1 MSVTAPT
8 TTAGTTD
15 MKTYAASLQTAINAQ
30 ITANNT
36 AAGYTST
43 DDEGALKHVQVKLTD
58 DGRLQI
64 SSESGLVELSD
75 STDGTLEKLGLD
87 TSKNSTGGNGGR

>member
-1 MSVTAPT
+1 TAGQWKASEALAGTEKIQVTINGKEMSVTAPT

-64 SSESGLVELSD
+64 SSESG
-75 STDGTLEKLGLD
+75 
-87 TSKNSTGGNGGR
+87 R